1 MKKNLSLIALISAF
15 LFLAFLSPTLAL
27 SQTVDSWEK
36 GPNKRQPPQEV
47 MDVIGVKPGMVIG
60 EVGAGR
66 GRYTVHLAMRV
77 GGAGKIYANDI
88 DEKSLSYLRERCK
101 RDGIENVETILGKVD
116 DPLLPKEALD
126 MVVMVWV
133 YHHLDKPIDLLKN
146 LIPSLRPGATV
157 VIIDPG
163 PEKGGEK
170 DSHRPTTKASVEKE
184 AGKAGF
190 ELIRTETFLPK
201 DNIFILRVKIP

>member
-1 MKKNLSLIALISAF
+1 MKKNQLLIGLISVL
-15 LFLAFLSPTLAL
+15 LFLMFLGPGLAQ
-27 SQTVDSWEK
+27 SQTVDSWEIN
-36 GPNKRQPPQEV
+36 PNKRQPPQEV

-77 GGAGKIYANDI
+77 GEEGKIYANDI
-88 DEKSLSYLRERCK
+88 DEESLSYLRERCK

-116 DPLLPKEALD
+116 DPLLPEEALD

-133 YHHLDKPIDLLKN
+133 YHHLDKPIELLKN
-146 LIPSLRPGATV
+146 LIPSLKTGATV
-157 VIIDPG
+157 VIIDPA
-163 PEKGGEK
+163 PERGGEK
-170 DSHRPTTKASVEKE
+170 DSHRPSTETRVEEE

-201 DNIFILRVKIP
+201 DNIFILRVKS

>member
-15 LFLAFLSPTLAL
+15 LFLAFLSSTLAI

-47 MDVIGVKPGMVIG
+47 MDVIGIKPGMVIG

-66 GRYTVHLAMRV
+66 GRYTVHLAVRV

-146 LIPSLRPGATV
+146 LIPSLRTGATV
-157 VIIDPG
+157 VIIDPA
-163 PEKGGEK
+163 PERGGEK

-190 ELIRTETFLPK
+190 ELIRTETFLTK
-201 DNIFILRVKIP
+201 DNIFILRVKI